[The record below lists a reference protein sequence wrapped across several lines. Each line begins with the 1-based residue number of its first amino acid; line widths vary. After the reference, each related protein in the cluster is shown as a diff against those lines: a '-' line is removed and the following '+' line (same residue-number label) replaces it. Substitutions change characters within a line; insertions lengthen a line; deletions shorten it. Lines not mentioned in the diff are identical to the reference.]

1 MDKLVDVLMRRDS
14 LNRADAMKL
23 IREARA
29 DLHKRLSEGEGVDDQ
44 DFMEEWFGLEPDYV
58 IELL

>member
-29 DLHKRLSEGEGVDDQ
+29 DLHKRLSEGEDVDDQ